1 MQKVPSWHKWVKKVN
16 YFFCDHELALHPNK
30 TKFMIFLHS
39 NAVLN
44 TDLKINIDFN
54 NFIVE
59 TEHNLVTPIKFVN
72 IFPDPVVKFLGVQFD
87 PQLNFKNNISSISS
101 KISKGLFVL
110 ISAKNILSPKV
121 LKAS

>member
-1 MQKVPSWHKWVKKVN
+1 
-16 YFFCDHELALHPNK
+16 
-30 TKFMIFLHS
+30 MIFLHN